1 MKERFK
7 VFKTRLMK
15 IPFFREMLSGSTLS
29 ILIAFIVISIGIS
42 FMSPYYLTLQ
52 NFKNI
57 GLYAS
62 IIGIMAAGATV
73 AMLMAG
79 LDLTQHAVA
88 AFSSVLTAIF
98 AIRMGLPLGLSLII
112 VLAICVVVGLFNGV
126 LIAVF
131 GISPMIATMGSQY
144 IIRGLCY
151 ILTGAETIVFQHA
164 TLAFIGRGTLIFG
177 IPNSILIMVVVFLV
191 LSYVLNKTPYGRKV
205 YAVGSNERAAYLSG
219 INPVKTK
226 LIAYVISAVCSGS
239 ARSISMSQLGASV
252 PSSGLGSEMEI
263 IASVYLGGVAAAG
276 GKGSLFGTFLGIL
289 VICVINNGLTLA
301 GVQSYWQTL
310 VRGIVILVA
319 VYMNT
324 LQSRKSI

>member
-1 MKERFK
+1 MKETFK
-7 VFKTRLMK
+7 AINAKLKT
-15 IPFFREMLSGSTLS
+15 IPFFRDTLTGTTLS
-29 ILIAFIVISIGIS
+29 ILVAFIVISIVIS
-42 FMSPYYLTLQ
+42 FLSPYYLTLG

-88 AFSSVLTAIF
+88 AFASVLTAIL
-98 AIRMGLPLGLSLII
+98 AIRLGVPLWITLVI
-112 VLAICVVVGLFNGV
+112 VLGACVVIGMFNGV

-131 GISPMIATMGSQY
+131 NIPAMIATMGSQY
-144 IIRGLCY
+144 ILRGISY
-151 ILTGAETIVFQHA
+151 ILTGAETIVFQNKA
-164 TLAFIGRGTLIFG
+164 LAFIGRGTILG
-177 IPNSILIMVVVFLV
+177 VPNSILMMLIVFLT
-191 LSYVLNKTPYGRKV
+191 LSFVLNKTAYGRKV
-205 YAVGSNERAAYLSG
+205 YAVGSNERSAYLSG

-226 LIAYVISAVCSGS
+226 LIAYVISAFCSGI
-239 ARSISMSQLGASV
+239 AGILTMSQVGASV
-252 PSSGLGSEMEI
+252 PSSGVGSEMEI
-263 IASVYLGGVAAAG
+263 IAAVYLGGVAATG
-276 GKGSLFGTFLGIL
+276 GRGSLFGTFLGIM

-310 VRGIVILVA
+310 VRGVVILVA

-324 LQSRKSI
+324 LQSKRAL